1 MSLFGLT
8 VIQEA
13 TWVIEH
19 FRELLELV
27 VIYLGT
33 VAKRVQKGEIVPVNP
48 TTIRKTGAVQR
59 ERFMASSL

>member
-1 MSLFGLT
+1 MSLYGLT
-8 VIQEA
+8 IIQEA
-13 TWVIEH
+13 TWVTER

-33 VAKRVQKGEIVPVNP
+33 VAKRVQKGEIVHVNLI
-48 TTIRKTGAVQR
+48 TIRKTGVVQR